1 MFGDSPAEKSAGC
14 FFLAYASER
23 LECERKVGMR
33 AGFLAA
39 GIAGLVLLGNAPWNV
54 CQASDAA
61 PKAEE
66 LLARHLDSIG
76 PANARSAVKTR
87 VVQGAA
93 TYRLVVGGG
102 GRQDGKTGMVSE
114 GRKLRFMM
122 KFPQGDYTG
131 ENIVFNGNAIRM
143 AFSNSSQGHSAFSYF
158 LAAQDVIIK
167 DGLLGGVL
175 STAWPLLDLGER
187 KAKLLVDGL
196 RKVDGQQAY
205 QVSYESSKHADVRIA
220 LYFDA
225 ETFRHVKTV
234 YSTSLGNNV
243 GEDIT
248 KSAKLQAE
256 RTTLEE
262 RFSDFQSIDGL
273 MLPTHWNLQ
282 FTRELPDGTTTI
294 TEWDLKE
301 DQLRNNI
308 GLDPRNF
315 EVK

>member
-1 MFGDSPAEKSAGC
+1 
-14 FFLAYASER
+14 
-23 LECERKVGMR
+23 MR
-33 AGFLAA
+33 ACFLTV
-39 GIAGLVLLGNAPWNV
+39 GVAGLLLLGSASWNV
-54 CQASDAA
+54 CYASDTA
-61 PKAEE
+61 PKTDE

-76 PANARSAVKTR
+76 PASARSAVKTR

-131 ENIVFNGNAIRM
+131 ENIVFNGNAIGM
-143 AFSNSSQGHSAFSYF
+143 AFSNSGQRHSPFSYF

-187 KAKLLVDGL
+187 KAKLTVDGL
-196 RKVDGQQAY
+196 KKVDGQQVY
-205 QVSYESSKHADVRIA
+205 QVSYEPSKHSDVRMV

-225 ETFRHVKTV
+225 ETYRHVKTV

-262 RFSDFQSIDGL
+262 RFSDFQGVDGL
-273 MLPTHWNLQ
+273 TLPTHWNIQ
-282 FTRELPDGTTTI
+282 FTRELPDGTTSV

-301 DQLRNNI
+301 DQIRNNV

>member
-1 MFGDSPAEKSAGC
+1 LQYTREM
-14 FFLAYASER
+14 
-23 LECERKVGMR
+23 GMR
-33 AGFLAA
+33 AAFLRPSLAW
-39 GIAGLVLLGNAPWNV
+39 LVLLANV
-54 CQASDAA
+54 PANRCYASDTA
-61 PKAEE
+61 PKADE

-76 PANARSAVKTR
+76 PASARSGVKTR

-114 GRKLRFMM
+114 DRKLRFLM

-131 ENIVFNGNAIRM
+131 ENIVYNGSSIGM
-143 AFSNSSQGHSAFSYF
+143 AFSNSSQRHSPFSYF
-158 LAAQDVIIK
+158 LEAQDVIIK

-175 STAWPLLDLGER
+175 STAWPLLDLTGR
-187 KAKLLVDGL
+187 KAKLTVDGV
-196 RKVDGQQAY
+196 RKVDGQQVY
-205 QVSYESSKHADVRIA
+205 QVSYEPSKHPDVRIA

-248 KSAKLQAE
+248 KSSKLQAE

-262 RFSDFQSIDGL
+262 RFSDFQAVDGL
-273 MLPTHWNLQ
+273 TLPTHWNIQ
-282 FTRELPDGTTTI
+282 FTRELPDGTTSV

-301 DQLRNNI
+301 DQIRNNV

-315 EVK
+315 DVK

>member
-1 MFGDSPAEKSAGC
+1 MRFEVQ
-14 FFLAYASER
+14 
-23 LECERKVGMR
+23 RKVSMR
-33 AGFLAA
+33 AGRLAA
-39 GIAGLVLLGNAPWNV
+39 GLVWLALLGNAPSNL
-54 CQASDAA
+54 CYAGDTT
-61 PKAEE
+61 PKADE

-76 PANARSAVKTR
+76 SASARSAAKTR

-114 GRKLRFMM
+114 GRKLRFLM
-122 KFPQGDYTG
+122 KFSQGDYTG
-131 ENIVFNGNAIRM
+131 ENIVFNGSAIGM
-143 AFSNSSQGHSAFSYF
+143 AFSNSGQRHSPLSYF

-175 STAWPLLDLGER
+175 STAWPLLNLEDR
-187 KAKLLVDGL
+187 KAKLTVDGPK
-196 RKVDGQQAY
+196 KVDGQQVY
-205 QVSYESSKHADVRIA
+205 QVGYEPSKHADVHIV

-225 ETFRHVKTV
+225 ETYRHVKTV
-234 YSTSLGNNV
+234 YSTALGNNV
-243 GEDIT
+243 GADIT

-256 RTTLEE
+256 RSTLEE
-262 RFSDFQSIDGL
+262 RFGDFQAVDGL
-273 MLPTHWNLQ
+273 TLPTHWNLQ
-282 FTRELPDGTTTI
+282 FTRELPDGSTTV

-301 DQLRNNI
+301 DQIRNNV